1 MDIATYMRK
10 GLETAIIECYDEKE
24 ARVLPKLRDKYRQG
38 K

>member
-1 MDIATYMRK
+1 MSNYVKT
-10 GLETAIIECYDEKE
+10 IEHVIFQCYDEKE